1 MDFAIFAFACR
12 VPTLLWD
19 ILEVH
24 LVPPDVWK
32 IHLETH
38 NKLFVCTLKRH
49 NYRSQRAEG
58 APFKHSPVKTKT
70 KSATPTHSKPKPLN
84 HVVFNSC
91 RDDGKHMHLERI
103 HHHTD
108 AHTFNNYFWNG
119 TRGELHSH
127 LMRRAEDFR
136 LWNSKRADPNLGGA
150 WWGWCGEWGICSR
163 IVRGALKWA
172 LQVQSPVLRHG
183 EVPKP

>member
-1 MDFAIFAFACR
+1 MWNPSQYLPAHSCGSVSATVDSNGFC
-12 VPTLLWD
+12 
-19 ILEVH
+19 H
-24 LVPPDVWK
+24 LC
-32 IHLETH
+32 LCLQSTH
-38 NKLFVCTLKRH
+38 IALGHPWGSSGSPWCLKNTFGNAQQVIFVCTLKRH
-49 NYRSQRAEG
+49 NYRSQQAEG

-127 LMRRAEDFR
+127 LMRKAEDFR
-136 LWNSKRADPNLGGA
+136 LWNSRRADPILGGA
-150 WWGWCGEWGICSR
+150 WWGWCG
-163 IVRGALKWA
+163 
-172 LQVQSPVLRHG
+172 
-183 EVPKP
+183 